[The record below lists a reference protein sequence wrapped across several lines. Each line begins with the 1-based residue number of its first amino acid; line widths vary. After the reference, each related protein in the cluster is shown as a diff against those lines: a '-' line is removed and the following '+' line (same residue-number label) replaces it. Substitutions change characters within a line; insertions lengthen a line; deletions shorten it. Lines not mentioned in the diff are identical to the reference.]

1 VVDGVGGAWGT
12 IGLIGVLI
20 LVLLAAYFTTRF
32 LSRRMKRLS
41 RTTFMEV
48 VDRLYV
54 SRGKYIILI
63 KSGDKGFLI
72 GVTNQTMVML
82 GEVTDGI
89 FAETEQEQNTSDPER
104 KGFLDKIKG
113 FLSYS
118 THAQEELRKARV
130 QAKSAKTTAKPGDA
144 DEMDKIMAAIEAR
157 KQRYDGRGKGGD
169 GL

>member
-1 VVDGVGGAWGT
+1 MGWDT
-12 IGLIGVLI
+12 IGLICVLI
-20 LVLLAAYFTTRF
+20 LVLIAAYFTTRF

-41 RTTFMEV
+41 RTAYMEV

-54 SRGKYIILI
+54 SRGKYIMLVRT
-63 KSGDKGFLI
+63 GDKGFLI

-82 GEVTDGI
+82 GEIADGTFI
-89 FAETEQEQNTSDPER
+89 AAQDDPGAPDPER

-118 THAQEELRKARV
+118 THAQEELRKARANAAAE
-130 QAKSAKTTAKPGDA
+130 AKAVKTSPKPGEG
-144 DEMDKIMAAIEAR
+144 DEYSKIMEAIEAR
-157 KQRYDGRGKGGD
+157 KQRYGENKGRGGD

>member
-1 VVDGVGGAWGT
+1 MGWDT
-12 IGLIGVLI
+12 IGLIFVLI
-20 LVLLAAYFTTRF
+20 VVLLAAYFTTRF

-41 RTTFMEV
+41 RTAFMEV

-54 SRGKYIILI
+54 SRGKYIMLVRT
-63 KSGDKGFLI
+63 GDKGFLI

-82 GEVTDGI
+82 GEIADGT
-89 FAETEQEQNTSDPER
+89 FKETQEETGTQSPER

-118 THAQEELRKARV
+118 THAQEELRKARE
-130 QAKSAKTTAKPGDA
+130 QAKSSKAPPKPNEGD
-144 DEMDKIMAAIEAR
+144 DFSKLMEAIEAR
-157 KQRYDGRGKGGD
+157 KQRYGQDKGRGGD